1 MHLVKAYRLLR
12 GDSAIIFN
20 DLRGLMLMQNNST
33 TSPSAAEVDLR
44 VLMSALWRQRVVIV
58 ASVVVVTIFATAYA
72 FLSTPIYEAK
82 AIVIPP
88 TQNDIANY
96 NYGRTSENELTPFT
110 VKDVYSIFLRN
121 LQAESLRRDFFN
133 NVYLPALPEVERKK
147 IQGTLYDDFLK
158 KVAVSVV
165 GKDSPDRYSVTV
177 DSEQP
182 EQAVAWIN
190 EYINRASELAKKEM
204 IKDISGESG
213 VLARNIYQQITSVR
227 EVGLKVREDTIT
239 RLREAL
245 VVAEAIGLESP
256 PIISGNSAEEVAGS
270 LEGLP
275 IYMRGAKALKAE
287 ISNLENRKSEDPFIN
302 RLRVLQAKYNF
313 YTGLEANI
321 LNVAVFRVDGV
332 VERPDHPVK
341 PQKALTL
348 LLGLVLG
355 LALGVVIALIRIFF
369 ASQGKESQDVQR
381 Q

>member
-1 MHLVKAYRLLR
+1 
-12 GDSAIIFN
+12 
-20 DLRGLMLMQNNST
+20 MQNNST